1 MSCSQDHTGKPTDL
15 LESGNAVKVPGTY
28 VKTLTAGCIIPPTS
42 LASHVQMISPNPL
55 HVLDGGVKVA
65 NRKVFL
71 HIPQDLPFTVAKV
84 LYTSQR

>member
-1 MSCSQDHTGKPTDL
+1 MASQRICFL

-28 VKTLTAGCIIPPTS
+28 VKTLAAGCIIPPTS
-42 LASHVQMISPNPL
+42 LASHSQMISPSPL

-84 LYTSQR
+84 LYTSPR